1 MSKVFLSH
9 SSADKYNIKNIA
21 SQNKASNLIIQRMA
35 EISYK
40 KYPKLR
46 ERDLLFVGRNEYVKK
61 FEEWMDDF
69 FKEKPVVIMASGL
82 EGVGRRSL
90 KK

>member
-61 FEEWMDDF
+61 FEE
-69 FKEKPVVIMASGL
+69 
-82 EGVGRRSL
+82 
-90 KK
+90 